1 MYFSK
6 VVLSVETNAHLPTVS
21 LVVEVPPINAKLL
34 LPKDVNIGECDKSIV
49 SVLFRVGPLVVSV

>member
-1 MYFSK
+1 M
-6 VVLSVETNAHLPTVS
+6 LSVETNAYLSTVS

-34 LPKDVNIGECDKSIV
+34 LPNDANIGECDKSNV